1 MRLIETM
8 SEQIRE
14 RIRTWLRIQPA
25 TGGIVDIHEALDFYG
40 NAIRT
45 ECGTGEKVKNFP
57 SCTHSLM
64 ETGQGSGRQ
73 VPLWEW
79 KSGNCMSESRH

>member
-40 NAIRT
+40 NAIKNRMWYR
-45 ECGTGEKVKNFP
+45 GER
-57 SCTHSLM
+57 
-64 ETGQGSGRQ
+64 E
-73 VPLWEW
+73 
-79 KSGNCMSESRH
+79 